1 MMKKTLAALALLVA
15 AGGQVL
21 AAPADFSAYPAQVEN
36 ITLKGPLTGANDQI
50 RAKVAWVK
58 AKAQKPNFAGH
69 YVLDSYGCG
78 TGCMA
83 TVLVDLRTG
92 AVYSAPFHEP
102 TNGEKS
108 YRADSR
114 LVEYSKY
121 GYLKANSPE
130 MSQIDGVAIWDDK
143 LKAFKIKEE
152 GKPYKMD
159 ME

>member
-1 MMKKTLAALALLVA
+1 MMKKTLAALALVVG
-15 AGGQVL
+15 GGQVM
-21 AAPADFSAYPAQVEN
+21 AAPADFSAYAVPVEN
-36 ITLKGPLTGANDQI
+36 ITLKGPLTGANGQI

-69 YVLDSYGCG
+69 YVLDSFGCG

-92 AVYSAPFHEP
+92 AVYRAPFHEP

-114 LVEYSKY
+114 LVEYSKF
-121 GYLKANSPE
+121 GYLKENSPE
-130 MSQIDGVAIWDDK
+130 MFQIDGIAIWDDK

-152 GKPYKMD
+152 GKPYKMK